1 MSTILDRCTGRLN
14 KRLLFDLLYL
24 FLWLKFFDMVFFW
37 ADFFTF
43 FNRFHLHFCVN
54 LIVTNLPLVLLVS
67 IDNLV
72 ILIKAI
78 FFN

>member
-43 FNRFHLHFCVN
+43 FNRFHLQFCVN

-67 IDNLV
+67 NDNLV